1 MTDGDAAS
9 PTEEQLE
16 LLTTLSP
23 FVIAG
28 VLEAK
33 IAERMRTTT
42 EMAMEAVQADAEI
55 DLFEEVKDV
64 DLQEYGVYFLEVLAA
79 ARAGVRR
86 ASAGLDIPPDGS

>member
-1 MTDGDAAS
+1 MTDEDAAPS
-9 PTEEQLE
+9 TEEQLE

-33 IAERMRTTT
+33 VAERMKATT
-42 EMAMEAVQADAEI
+42 EMAMEAVEADPDI
-55 DLFEEVKDV
+55 DLFEEVQDV

-79 ARAGVRR
+79 ARAGVRK
-86 ASAGLDIPPDGS
+86 ASNGLEITPDQP